1 MELLQFRHSAF
12 CEKVHLVLCAKGLS
26 YSVRDITPGVGQ
38 VEVFQLSGQRQVPV
52 LRDGEELIPD
62 STAIALH
69 LEARH
74 PEPSLLP
81 QDPAQRA
88 QVLLLEDWADTA
100 FASGARLALLQ
111 AAAEDAVLRS
121 ALLPDATP
129 GVLRNLIGAVP
140 GDLLGGMGQLL
151 QNDRQSLVMAL
162 EQLVALLEQQPY
174 LVGERP
180 TLADLAVAAQLY
192 LLRFPI
198 VAGPQLA
205 ARGVAGIADQPRFEP
220 LFEWRDALYRT
231 LGRRPDASAG
241 VASPDAAAVPAA

>member
-1 MELLQFRHSAF
+1 
-12 CEKVHLVLCAKGLS
+12 
-26 YSVRDITPGVGQ
+26 
-38 VEVFQLSGQRQVPV
+38 
-52 LRDGEELIPD
+52 
-62 STAIALH
+62 
-69 LEARH
+69 
-74 PEPSLLP
+74 
-81 QDPAQRA
+81 
-88 QVLLLEDWADTA
+88 
-100 FASGARLALLQ
+100 
-111 AAAEDAVLRS
+111 
-121 ALLPDATP
+121 
-129 GVLRNLIGAVP
+129 
-140 GDLLGGMGQLL
+140 MGQLL

-205 ARGVAGIADQPRFEP
+205 ARGVAGIADQPRFES